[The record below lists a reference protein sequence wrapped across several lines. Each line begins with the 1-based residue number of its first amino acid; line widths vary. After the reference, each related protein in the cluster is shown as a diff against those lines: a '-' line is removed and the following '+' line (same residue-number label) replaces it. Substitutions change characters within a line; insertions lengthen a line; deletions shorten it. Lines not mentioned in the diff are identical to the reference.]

1 MSLLALSACGGGGSS
16 GEGDGSATNSGLVNL
31 GTVVMPG
38 ITLTVTRTSP
48 LVPGASATFRVTSAD
63 PGIANLEVL
72 VGIDWETAQTAT
84 VVMTA
89 TGIWDVTVTLPN
101 PLPSGI
107 AVLVRCTGSDGNV
120 CETSRS
126 AFPL

>member
-1 MSLLALSACGGGGSS
+1 MRRSLFLSLSHFHSLPLVLMSLLALSACGGGGSS

-63 PGIANLEVL
+63 PGIA
-72 VGIDWETAQTAT
+72 
-84 VVMTA
+84 
-89 TGIWDVTVTLPN
+89 
-101 PLPSGI
+101 SG
-107 AVLVRCTGSDGNV
+107 RCKT
-120 CETSRS
+120 
-126 AFPL
+126 PP